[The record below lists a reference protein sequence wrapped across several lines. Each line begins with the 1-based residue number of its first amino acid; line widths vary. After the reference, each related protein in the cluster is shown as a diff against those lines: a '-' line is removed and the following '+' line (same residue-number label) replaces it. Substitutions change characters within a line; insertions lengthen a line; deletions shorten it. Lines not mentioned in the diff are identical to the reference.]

1 MTRSLPMR
9 SFASSWHLWSI
20 SESISH
26 PWLPSELCMKRFVSP
41 SVCSETTG
49 CTRKQQVKKQRCA
62 SQIKCWKVSIWKA
75 CATWG
80 CSICV
85 YIDKHLSISNTKG
98 YYPWT
103 LYIHNIEVMFHIY
116 FAYICMVIIYIYI
129 IIILYIFIWGG
140 ITHLLSCMH
149 PWILRNQCSWDPSGL
164 LPYPLHARRRPQHQ
178 RKAEA
183 GSFGFGIVI
192 LGSGG
197 RQESQRGWVKHQGD
211 TLQLNCRVQQV
222 LHLEGGDT

>member
-1 MTRSLPMR
+1 MHFEKKCFLRITSVTQPRVWPMTRSLPM

-116 FAYICMVIIYIYI
+116 FAYICMVIIYIHHNNIIYI
-129 IIILYIFIWGG
+129 YMGWYNPFTKLYA
-140 ITHLLSCMH
+140 
-149 PWILRNQCSWDPSGL
+149 
-164 LPYPLHARRRPQHQ
+164 PLN
-178 RKAEA
+178 
-183 GSFGFGIVI
+183 
-192 LGSGG
+192 
-197 RQESQRGWVKHQGD
+197 
-211 TLQLNCRVQQV
+211 T
-222 LHLEGGDT
+222 T